1 MYKLLKITTEVNEVK
16 VTFYGKTFLEYPKE
30 EVENHLEYVT
40 KEELSK
46 LLKTKKSNLIDGK
59 NFFWSFSDYNKEKH
73 SDLDITDLDDVYTPV
88 FESLS

>member
-1 MYKLLKITTEVNEVK
+1 MYILLKITTEVNKVK
-16 VTFYGKTFLEYPKE
+16 VTFYGKTFLEYSQE
-30 EVENHLEYVT
+30 EVATHLEYVA

-88 FESLS
+88 FESLF